1 MKRFAAFCF
10 SLLVNSTDLESSIEV
25 FKLMCIVFLNQ
36 SYSSNVH
43 EAKSNLQKL
52 IAKRPDNGFEIEK
65 IIDENSR
72 EETQTEDSVVGEVID
87 EPKCE

>member
-1 MKRFAAFCF
+1 
-10 SLLVNSTDLESSIEV
+10 
-25 FKLMCIVFLNQ
+25 MCIVFLNQ

-43 EAKSNLQKL
+43 DAKSNLQKL

-72 EETQTEDSVVGEVID
+72 EEPQTEDSVVEEVVVNPNVNGFNRLKI
-87 EPKCE
+87 KIQSKTILHLQRFF